1 MTCVGASYLK
11 RQLAD
16 QVQIVEERIK
26 AACRRAGRARGEVT
40 MVAVTK
46 SVSVDVA
53 ALLVELGIKDLGENR
68 PQTFWERAP
77 ILPKARWHLIGHL
90 QRNKIERTLPL
101 VHLLHSVD
109 SQRLLISLEAE
120 SAKRQRPL
128 DVLLE
133 INASREANKQG
144 FAPEDLSGLVSEV
157 AKLRWIRVCGLMT
170 IAALADNPESARPTF
185 AILRNLRDQLR
196 RELPA
201 PHDLIHLSMGMS
213 QDFDVAIEEGATLVR
228 LGTVLFEGL
237 AS

>member
-1 MTCVGASYLK
+1 MTCVGASSLK

-26 AACRRAGRARGEVT
+26 AACRRAGRARCEVT

-53 ALLVELGIKDLGENR
+53 ALLVELGIEDLGENR

-77 ILPKARWHLIGHL
+77 ILPKARWHFIGHL

-109 SQRLLISLEAE
+109 SQRLLTSLETE
-120 SAKRQRPL
+120 STKRQRPL

-157 AKLRWIRVCGLMT
+157 AKLRWVRVCGLMT
-170 IAALADNPESARPTF
+170 MAALTDNPEEARPTF
-185 AILRNLRDQLR
+185 AKAGSCLFALS
-196 RELPA
+196 PA
-201 PHDLIHLSMGMS
+201 LAKSASWGSKLARSRSPSPHHPRMAGQTKRWLKLCASC
-213 QDFDVAIEEGATLVR
+213 
-228 LGTVLFEGL
+228 L
-237 AS
+237 A